1 MILYNKRGQ
10 AWAQACD
17 KGRTEPLAGKGATK
31 QNIVLKAQRSVK
43 TKK

>member
-10 AWAQACD
+10 AMAKACD

-31 QNIVLKAQRSVK
+31 KNIVLKAQASVK
-43 TKK
+43 TGK